1 MERYKEKARYE
12 KWRVSYLK
20 KHARFTRNG
29 HDIVYM
35 DETGF
40 SPGTNRSHAY
50 SIKGTRVYG
59 DVDSAK
65 RPRTSLI
72 GGYLQGQLIAPVLFD
87 GTCNTMIFNAWL
99 KDHLLPILK
108 RGSVIVM
115 DNAAFHKSRETR
127 QIIKDAGCFALF
139 LPPYSPHLNPIEK
152 LWANIKRAW
161 KYEPQNTLENILV
174 SSNYIWN

>member
-1 MERYKEKARYE
+1 MERYKEKKSYDRW
-12 KWRVSYLK
+12 KKSYLNK
-20 KHARFTRNG
+20 LDRFTRKG

-40 SPGTNRSHAY
+40 APGTSRTHGY
-50 SIKGTRVYG
+50 CHIGKRLYG
-59 DVDSAK
+59 DVDSQS

-72 GGYLQGQLIAPVLFD
+72 GGYRNGKLIAPVLFN
-87 GTCNTMIFNAWL
+87 GNCNTAVMNIWL
-99 KDHLLPILK
+99 KDHLLPELR

-115 DNAAFHKSRETR
+115 DNASFHKSVETR
-127 QIIKDAGCFALF
+127 EIIKAVGCFVLF

-161 KYEPQNTLENILV
+161 KYEPTNSLDNILV
-174 SSNYIWN
+174 SSDFIWN